1 MAVITQNVVVRESR
15 REQARNLLKSAADP
29 IQFKEG
35 DTLVKVARADMLRVA
50 AAKDGEKLTIRFE
63 TVEDAGSAGNKSNT
77 GWLIGAVA
85 GLAVLYFFLRK
96 ND

>member
-1 MAVITQNVVVRESR
+1 MAVITQKVVVSESK

-50 AAKDGEKLTIRFE
+50 AAKDGEKLSIQFE
-63 TVEDAGSAGNKSNT
+63 TVQAGSDGNRSNT
-77 GWLIGAVA
+77 GWLLGAAA